1 VGEGTRNEVGAVAGA
16 ISGDEAGAI
25 AGAFSAT
32 VGDEVRQRDK
42 SIAADS
48 LAEEEV
54 HTNAEKYTE
63 SAAWHSV
70 EASDEQYQS
79 LVMFTELSKVESW
92 SHSQSTS

>member
-1 VGEGTRNEVGAVAGA
+1 MGPAVDVNMGVAVGRGTGTGVGASDGRGIGLSDEVG
-16 ISGDEAGAI
+16 
-25 AGAFSAT
+25 
-32 VGDEVRQRDK
+32 QKDK
-42 SIAADS
+42 SIAAES
-48 LAEEEV
+48 LAEEEI

>member
-1 VGEGTRNEVGAVAGA
+1 MGPAVDVNMGVAVGRGTRTGVGASDGRGIGLSDEVG
-16 ISGDEAGAI
+16 
-25 AGAFSAT
+25 
-32 VGDEVRQRDK
+32 QKDK
-42 SIAADS
+42 SIAAES
-48 LAEEEV
+48 LAEEEI

-79 LVMFTELSKVESW
+79 LVMFTELSKVKSW